1 MTYHPTREAWLQAA
15 VVLLAPIFRG
25 AGHPLPDRL
34 IKVACSWPG
43 VGSARKRIGECWSSK
58 ASAIGATEIF
68 ISPVIADPV
77 AALDILTHELC
88 HAIDDCASGHRA
100 AFVRVARVVGL
111 EGKPTA
117 THAGDVLRLKL
128 AHIAEE
134 LGTYPHATLSLAGR
148 KKQTT
153 RMVKVSCPDCDG
165 VFRTTQKWIDEADH
179 LTCPFCRSDE
189 VVIG

>member
-15 VVLLAPIFRG
+15 VLLLAPIFRG
-25 AGHPLPDRL
+25 AGHPFPDRP

-43 VGSARKRIGECWSSK
+43 GGSARKRIGECWPSK

-88 HAIDDCASGHRA
+88 HAVDDCASGHRA
-100 AFVRVARVVGL
+100 PFVRIARAVGL
-111 EGKPTA
+111 EGKPTE
-117 THAGDVLRLKL
+117 THAGEALRQKL
-128 AHIAEE
+128 IHIVEE
-134 LGTYPHATLSLAGR
+134 LGAYPHAALSLADR

-153 RMVKVSCPDCDG
+153 RMVKVECADCGG
-165 VFRTTQKWIDEADH
+165 VFRTTQKWIDEAEH
-179 LTCPFCRSDE
+179 LTCPFCQSDA
-189 VVIG
+189 VVVG

>member
-1 MTYHPTREAWLQAA
+1 MTHHTAREVWLQAA
-15 VVLLAPIFRG
+15 TILLTPIFRD
-25 AGHPLPDRL
+25 AGHPLPDRP

-43 VGSARKRIGECWSSK
+43 GGSARKRIGECWPSK

-88 HAIDDCASGHRA
+88 HAVDDCASGHRS
-100 AFVRVARVVGL
+100 AFVKTARAVGL

-117 THAGDVLRLKL
+117 THAGDALRLKL

-134 LGTYPHATLSLAGR
+134 LGAYPHATLSLTDR

-165 VFRTTQKWIDEADH
+165 VFRTTQKWIDEADY
-179 LTCPFCRSDE
+179 LTCPFCQSDA
-189 VVIG
+189 VRVG